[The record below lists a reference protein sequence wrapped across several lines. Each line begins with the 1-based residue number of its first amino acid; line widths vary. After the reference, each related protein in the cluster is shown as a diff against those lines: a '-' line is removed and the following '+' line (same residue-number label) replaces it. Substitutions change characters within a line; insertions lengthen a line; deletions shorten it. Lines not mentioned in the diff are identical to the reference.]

1 MDFGDILGELLRAYC
16 RKLAIPWKEEGLPFF
31 RALQKELMANM
42 AELVDQVPE
51 ASQRMWTSFLTLRG
65 KVMRHIRLNFHLSAC
80 RPMLLRSIDEY
91 RSTLVCHAGFSRGA
105 CDRLIPDHSSD
116 TTVAIRS
123 FASS

>member
-65 KVMRHIRLNFHLSAC
+65 KVMRHITSCLSS
-80 RPMLLRSIDEY
+80 PMLLWS
-91 RSTLVCHAGFSRGA
+91 V
-105 CDRLIPDHSSD
+105 
-116 TTVAIRS
+116 
-123 FASS
+123 

>member
-16 RKLAIPWKEEGLPFF
+16 RKLSIPWKEEGLPFF

-65 KVMRHIRLNFHLSAC
+65 KVMRHIHLNVHLSTC
-80 RPMLLRSIDEY
+80 RRVLL
-91 RSTLVCHAGFSRGA
+91 
-105 CDRLIPDHSSD
+105 
-116 TTVAIRS
+116 
-123 FASS
+123 

>member
-65 KVMRHIRLNFHLSAC
+65 KVMKHIHLNVHLSTC
-80 RPMLLRSIDEY
+80 RRVLL
-91 RSTLVCHAGFSRGA
+91 
-105 CDRLIPDHSSD
+105 
-116 TTVAIRS
+116 
-123 FASS
+123 

>member
-65 KVMRHIRLNFHLSAC
+65 KVTPNTF
-80 RPMLLRSIDEY
+80 
-91 RSTLVCHAGFSRGA
+91 T
-105 CDRLIPDHSSD
+105 
-116 TTVAIRS
+116 
-123 FASS
+123 